1 MDIQDEK
8 EQENY
13 NSEEQGEE
21 AKEREE
27 GQVAEEVQDE
37 NGSIRSIHHLDCM

>member
-21 AKEREE
+21 VKEREE
-27 GQVAEEVQDE
+27 GHAPKHP
-37 NGSIRSIHHLDCM
+37 RWKHLRGDGISWCYR